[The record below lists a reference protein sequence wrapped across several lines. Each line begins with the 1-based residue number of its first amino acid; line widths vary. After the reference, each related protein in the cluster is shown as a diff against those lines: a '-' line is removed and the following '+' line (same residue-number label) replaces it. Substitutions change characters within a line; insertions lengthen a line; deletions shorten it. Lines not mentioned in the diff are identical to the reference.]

1 MGYRV
6 VKKAWQYIQPF
17 WYSASVWRTDGRTDG
32 RPAYIYYV
40 LQHSWRT

>member
-17 WYSASVWRTDGRTDG
+17 W
-32 RPAYIYYV
+32 
-40 LQHSWRT
+40 